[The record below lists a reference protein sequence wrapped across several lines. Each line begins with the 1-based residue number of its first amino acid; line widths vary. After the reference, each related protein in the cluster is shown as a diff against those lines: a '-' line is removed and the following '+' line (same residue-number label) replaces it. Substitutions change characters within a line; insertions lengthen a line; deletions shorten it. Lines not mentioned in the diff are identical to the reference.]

1 MERSYFVMDIQLHG
15 GHHGGGS
22 STPEVKQS
30 APGSVAAASI
40 DNATQEERQE
50 LKNRLAGAKGRR
62 YTDKTNN
69 GAGWFID
76 SLKKALLGE

>member
-15 GHHGGGS
+15 GHHSGGS
-22 STPEVKQS
+22 AQEVKQS

-62 YTDKTNN
+62 YTDKTNS